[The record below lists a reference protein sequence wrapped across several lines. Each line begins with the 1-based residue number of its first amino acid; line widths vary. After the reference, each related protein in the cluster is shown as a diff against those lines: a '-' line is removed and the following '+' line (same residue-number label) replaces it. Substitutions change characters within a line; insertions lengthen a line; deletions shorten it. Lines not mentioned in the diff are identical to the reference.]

1 MDLFS
6 LRPAVPAAQQCFPAA
21 CRPSVAGFYVRVE
34 CGDSFDMPAGVYL
47 VNRSWDRRVPRRR
60 AAASAAAAAAAAAV
74 QLVQVGRISWDQWDG
89 KAAAVALLCGPRSRR
104 RDGAPPGDRGG
115 GVREAE
121 GGGHLPRSG
130 PARGLDQCDPKSGSA
145 CPSP

>member
-47 VNRSWDRRVPRRR
+47 VNRSWDRRVPLRRR
-60 AAASAAAAAAAAAV
+60 
-74 QLVQVGRISWDQWDG
+74 
-89 KAAAVALLCGPRSRR
+89 RR
-104 RDGAPPGDRGG
+104 RFRLRGSAG
-115 GVREAE
+115 PSRPVFLGNSGVAVFEE
-121 GGGHLPRSG
+121 GGRRCA
-130 PARGLDQCDPKSGSA
+130 ARR
-145 CPSP
+145 

>member
-34 CGDSFDMPAGVYL
+34 CGDSFDMPAGIYL

-60 AAASAAAAAAAAAV
+60 RRRRFRRRRRRRRRGSAGPSRPDF
-74 QLVQVGRISWDQWDG
+74 LGTVGWEGGRRR
-89 KAAAVALLCGPRSRR
+89 VALW
-104 RDGAPPGDRGG
+104 
-115 GVREAE
+115 
-121 GGGHLPRSG
+121 
-130 PARGLDQCDPKSGSA
+130 PAIA
-145 CPSP
+145 TA